1 MGYARHVGRVGALAV
16 ALGVGVA
23 VASTPGIAYADPAG
37 DSSSDS
43 SASGAASGTS
53 SSGTSSSGT
62 AGGASSGGSTSGSS
76 NPASGTSDA
85 SASNPGSSQS
95 PSDESSSDGDS
106 ADSEDPSDTT
116 PATGDATDEAT
127 DGADAGTPTDIVDPS
142 IAEPPVAEPV
152 VAEPVIAEPV
162 LAEPVVIE
170 PPETTGSFA
179 EPPRDEPAKD
189 NAANPQPEQ
198 STPAQPAGSVSPET
212 SATAPVAVGVPAPVQ
227 TTAPSATSGLSTS
240 QPSTQRSASATT
252 TSLVAAAPAVA
263 QQPRTLLTAVTQFVA
278 AVLQPLLDAAENSP
292 IQIPFLSAALSLVR
306 NEFERILGPRQVAPQ
321 QGTSLVADPTKQR
334 VLVIGIDGTNLSRI
348 LADDYNQ
355 NFLELMGTS
364 TTAASSIVGHTTIS
378 NPSWTAILTG
388 VWGERTGVINNVFT
402 PWTYDTWPTV
412 FTQLESIDRDIQTMT
427 VANWNVINGI
437 AGAGAIPV
445 DENLYVAQ
453 LEGDTNW
460 LATDDAVADLTVD
473 AIAGADAPNFLFS
486 YFVGVDEN
494 GHMYGGASQQYK
506 DAIRN
511 MDDNLGEMMDAV
523 AARELATGE
532 DWTIMVVTDHGHQP
546 QVGFGHG
553 FQSPDETETFVIVD
567 GPDFKDGYV
576 NLEYEIVDTTP
587 TVVSLFGGTPR
598 AGSDGV
604 TLQSLAAS
612 DVLPDDLVQ
621 ALQDAIA
628 DNDYPDLI
636 TNIALGARTVFA
648 TVPYYVLELKRDLG
662 AGLPNFLLLP
672 FNAVFDGLYVA
683 TNVPAQIVA
692 FLTGVTGAQIFPLL
706 PPEQPDF
713 APTPA
718 PTADAGRL
726 ACGSV
731 SEKGCTTA
739 A

>member
-37 DSSSDS
+37 DSSSSDS
-43 SASGAASGTS
+43 SAGSSASGTS
-53 SSGTSSSGT
+53 SGSSAGASPAGSASSSSKP
-62 AGGASSGGSTSGSS
+62 AGGASDG
-76 NPASGTSDA
+76 
-85 SASNPGSSQS
+85 SASTPDPDTSQS
-95 PSDESSSDGDS
+95 PSDHSPDTEAPAGAGVPTGQRTDFDAPDEG
-106 ADSEDPSDTT
+106 SDT
-116 PATGDATDEAT
+116 E
-127 DGADAGTPTDIVDPS
+127 
-142 IAEPPVAEPV
+142 EPPVLEPADVEPV
-152 VAEPVIAEPV
+152 VEHT
-162 LAEPVVIE
+162 
-170 PPETTGSFA
+170 ETTPISA
-179 EPPRDEPAKD
+179 ASPADEPAKD
-189 NAANPQPEQ
+189 EHKDKDTNPKPEQ
-198 STPAQPAGSVSPET
+198 STPAQPAAASVSGEGSQSSPT
-212 SATAPVAVGVPAPVQ
+212 VASVAEDSVPAQ
-227 TTAPSATSGLSTS
+227 TIAPSAMAGLASG
-240 QPSTQRSASATT
+240 QPSTQRVASAMTT
-252 TSLVAAAPAVA
+252 TSLVAAAPAVS
-263 QQPRTLLTAVTQFVA
+263 QQPRTLITAVTQFVA
-278 AVLQPLLDAAENSP
+278 AVLQPLLDAAEHSP

-306 NEFERILGPRQVAPQ
+306 NEFERILGPRQAAPQ
-321 QGTSLVADPTKQR
+321 QGTTLIADPTKQR

-378 NPSWTAILTG
+378 NPSWTSILTG

-437 AGAGAIPV
+437 AGAGAIPA
-445 DENLYVAQ
+445 DQNLYVAQ
-453 LEGDTNW
+453 VSGDTNW
-460 LATDDAVADLTVD
+460 LSTDDAVADLTVN
-473 AIAGADAPNFLFS
+473 AISGADAPNFLFS

-567 GPDFKDGYV
+567 GPDFKGGYV
-576 NLEYEIVDTTP
+576 NLKYEIVDTTP

-604 TLQSLAAS
+604 PLQSLAGS

-621 ALQDAIA
+621 ALRDAIA

-662 AGLPNFLLLP
+662 ADVPNFLLLP
-672 FNAVFDGLYVA
+672 FNLVFDGLYVA

-692 FLTGVTGAQIFPLL
+692 FLTGVTGARIFPLL

-713 APTPA
+713 APTPPPA
-718 PTADAGRL
+718 ADQGLR
-726 ACGSV
+726 ACGPGSV
-731 SEKGCTTA
+731 SQTGCTTA

>member
-43 SASGAASGTS
+43 SSSGAASETS
-53 SSGTSSSGT
+53 SSGTSGGT
-62 AGGASSGGSTSGSS
+62 SAGGSAAGSSKPTDGASGGS
-76 NPASGTSDA
+76 ASTSD
-85 SASNPGSSQS
+85 PGTSQS
-95 PSDESSSDGDS
+95 PSDDTSDGDDS
-106 ADSEDPSDTT
+106 ADSDAPADT
-116 PATGDATDEAT
+116 PATGDMTEEAS
-127 DGADAGTPTDIVDPS
+127 DAAGAPTQVVDPS
-142 IAEPPVAEPV
+142 TVEPAVHEPADV
-152 VAEPVIAEPV
+152 
-162 LAEPVVIE
+162 E
-170 PPETTGSFA
+170 PPETTDAST
-179 EPPRDEPAKD
+179 EPPSHEPAKD
-189 NAANPQPEQ
+189 DDTDPQPEQ
-198 STPAQPAGSVSPET
+198 SAPAQPAVSVTAEAPET
-212 SATAPVAVGVPAPVQ
+212 SSTVPVALDAPAPVQ
-227 TTAPSATSGLSTS
+227 TVAPSAMTALSTS
-240 QPSTQRSASATT
+240 QPSTQRAASSTTT
-252 TSLVAAAPAVA
+252 TSLAAAAPAVP
-263 QQPRTLLTAVTQFVA
+263 QQPRTLITAVTQLVA

-306 NEFERILGPRQVAPQ
+306 NEFERILGQRQAAPQ
-321 QGTSLVADPTKQR
+321 QGTALVADPTKQR

-378 NPSWTAILTG
+378 NPSWTSILTG

-453 LEGDTNW
+453 LEGDRDW
-460 LATDDAVADLTVD
+460 LLTDDAVADLTVN
-473 AIAGADAPNFLFS
+473 AISGADAPNFLFS

-523 AARELATGE
+523 AAREFATGE

-604 TLQSLAAS
+604 TLQSLAAG
-612 DVLPDDLVQ
+612 DELPDDLVQ
-621 ALQDAIA
+621 ALRDAIA

-692 FLTGVTGAQIFPLL
+692 FLTGVTGARIFPLL

-718 PTADAGRL
+718 PTADARLL

>member
-1 MGYARHVGRVGALAV
+1 MGYARHIGRVGALAV
-16 ALGVGVA
+16 ALGVGAA
-23 VASTPGIAYADPAG
+23 VASAPGIAYADPAG

-43 SASGAASGTS
+43 SSSGAASGTS
-53 SSGTSSSGT
+53 SSGTSGGT
-62 AGGASSGGSTSGSS
+62 SSGGSTAGSSKPGGGTSGSS
-76 NPASGTSDA
+76 ASTSGP
-85 SASNPGSSQS
+85 SSSQN
-95 PSDESSSDGDS
+95 PSDDPSDGDDP
-106 ADSEDPSDTT
+106 ADSDPTADT
-116 PATGDATDEAT
+116 PATGDTAADAT
-127 DGADAGTPTDIVDPS
+127 DGADAGAPTEAVEPS
-142 IAEPPVAEPV
+142 TVEPTVAEPAVVELPVTAPVSAEPP
-152 VAEPVIAEPV
+152 
-162 LAEPVVIE
+162 
-170 PPETTGSFA
+170 S
-179 EPPRDEPAKD
+179 DEPAKD
-189 NAANPQPEQ
+189 NDTNPQPEQ
-198 STPAQPAGSVSPET
+198 STPTQPAGSVTDET
-212 SATAPVAVGVPAPVQ
+212 PGTSSTAPVAVDVPAPVQ
-227 TTAPSATSGLSTS
+227 TVAPSAMTEFSTS
-240 QPSTQRSASATT
+240 QPSTQRAASATT
-252 TSLVAAAPAVA
+252 TSLAAAAAPAVP
-263 QQPRTLLTAVTQFVA
+263 QQPRTLITAVTQLVA

-306 NEFERILGPRQVAPQ
+306 NEFERILVQRQAAPQ
-321 QGTSLVADPTKQR
+321 QGTTLVADPTKQR

-378 NPSWTAILTG
+378 NPSWTSILTG

-402 PWTYDTWPTV
+402 PWTYNTWPTV
-412 FTQLESIDRDIQTMT
+412 FNQLESIDRDISTMT

-437 AGAGAIPV
+437 AGAGSIPV

-460 LATDDAVADLTVD
+460 LLTDDAVADLTVN
-473 AIAGADAPNFLFS
+473 AISGADAPNFLFS

-511 MDDNLGEMMDAV
+511 MDDNLGELMDAV

-553 FQSPDETETFVIVD
+553 FQSPAETETFVIVD

-604 TLQSLAAS
+604 TLQSLAAG
-612 DVLPDDLVQ
+612 DELPDDLVQ

-636 TNIALGARTVFA
+636 TNVALGARTVFA

-672 FNAVFDGLYVA
+672 FNLVFDGLYVA

-692 FLTGVTGAQIFPLL
+692 FLTGVTGARIFPLL

-726 ACGSV
+726 ACGPV
-731 SEKGCTTA
+731 SETGCTTA

>member
-16 ALGVGVA
+16 ALGVGAA
-23 VASTPGIAYADPAG
+23 VASTPGIAYADPTG
-37 DSSSDS
+37 DSSSPSDS
-43 SASGAASGTS
+43 SSSDSS
-53 SSGTSSSGT
+53 SSGTSSGT
-62 AGGASSGGSTSGSS
+62 SPGGSASDSSKPAGSTADVS
-76 NPASGTSDA
+76 SSTSDDDA
-85 SASNPGSSQS
+85 AGEDDPTTDTEA
-95 PSDESSSDGDS
+95 PAAGD
-106 ADSEDPSDTT
+106 
-116 PATGDATDEAT
+116 TGDEAT
-127 DGADAGTPTDIVDPS
+127 DTVDVVAPPEA
-142 IAEPPVAEPV
+142 AEPPVIEP
-152 VAEPVIAEPV
+152 P
-162 LAEPVVIE
+162 VIE
-170 PPETTGSFA
+170 PPVIEPSETTPVSA
-179 EPPRDEPAKD
+179 EPPSEEPAKGND
-189 NAANPQPEQ
+189 TNSAPEQ
-198 STPAQPAGSVSPET
+198 STPAQPSGSVTDEAPKT
-212 SATAPVAVGVPAPVQ
+212 SSTDPVAVDVPAPVQ
-227 TTAPSATSGLSTS
+227 TVAPSAMTAFTTSH
-240 QPSTQRSASATT
+240 PSTQRAASATT
-252 TSLVAAAPAVA
+252 ASLAATAPAAPE
-263 QQPRTLLTAVTQFVA
+263 QPRTLITAVTQLVA

-306 NEFERILGPRQVAPQ
+306 NEFERILGLRQAAPQ
-321 QGTSLVADPTKQR
+321 QGTTLVADPTKQR
-334 VLVIGIDGTNLSRI
+334 VLLIGIDGTNLSRI

-364 TTAASSIVGHTTIS
+364 TTAASSIAGHTTIS
-378 NPSWTAILTG
+378 NPSWTSILTG

-402 PWTYDTWPTV
+402 PWTYNTWPTV

-445 DENLYVAQ
+445 DENLYVGQ
-453 LEGDTNW
+453 LEGDTDW
-460 LATDDAVADLTVD
+460 LLTDDAVADLTVD
-473 AIAGADAPNFLFS
+473 AISGADAPNFLFS

-494 GHMYGGASQQYK
+494 GHLYGGASQQYK

-604 TLQSLAAS
+604 TLQSLAAG
-612 DVLPDDLVQ
+612 DELPDDLVQ

-662 AGLPNFLLLP
+662 AGVPNFLLLP
-672 FNAVFDGLYVA
+672 FNLVFDGLYVA

-692 FLTGVTGAQIFPLL
+692 FLTGVTGARIFPLL

-718 PTADAGRL
+718 PTADARLL

-731 SEKGCTTA
+731 SETGCTTA